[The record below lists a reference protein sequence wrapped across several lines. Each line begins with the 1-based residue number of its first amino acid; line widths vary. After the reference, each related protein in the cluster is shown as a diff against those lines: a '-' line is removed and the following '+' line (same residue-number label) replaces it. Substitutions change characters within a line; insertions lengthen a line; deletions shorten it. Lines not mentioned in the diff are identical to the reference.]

1 MILVSA
7 CLLGINCRFDGQS
20 RTNEALLSS
29 LKGAYYIPVCP
40 EQLGGLPTP
49 RSRAW
54 ITTGDGDD
62 VLAGRSSVV
71 NEAGGDVTAQFI
83 KGALETEKL
92 VALFN
97 VKKAYLKGKSP
108 SCGVGKIY
116 HGKDLVT
123 GNGVCAALLLRKNVE
138 LISIF

>member
-29 LKGAYYIPVCP
+29 LNGAYYIPVCP

-54 ITTGDGDD
+54 ITAGGGDD
-62 VLAGRSSVV
+62 VLAR
-71 NEAGGDVTAQFI
+71 
-83 KGALETEKL
+83 
-92 VALFN
+92 
-97 VKKAYLKGKSP
+97 
-108 SCGVGKIY
+108 
-116 HGKDLVT
+116 
-123 GNGVCAALLLRKNVE
+123 
-138 LISIF
+138 

>member
-1 MILVSA
+1 
-7 CLLGINCRFDGQS
+7 GQS

-29 LKGAYYIPVCP
+29 LKGAYYLPVCP

-54 ITTGDGDD
+54 ITAGDGDD

-138 LISIF
+138 LISV

>member
-20 RTNEALLSS
+20 RTNESLLSS

-49 RSRAW
+49 RRRAW
-54 ITTGDGDD
+54 ITAGDGDD
-62 VLAGRSSVV
+62 VLAGRAIVI
-71 NEAGGDVTAQFI
+71 NEAGDDVTAQFI

-97 VKKAYLKGKSP
+97 VKKAYLKSKSP

-116 HGKDLVT
+116 HDKDLII
-123 GNGVCAALLLRKNVE
+123 GNGVCAAMLFKKNVE
-138 LISIF
+138 LISV

>member
-7 CLLGINCRFDGQS
+7 CLLGINCRFDGQC
-20 RTNEALLSS
+20 RINEALLSS
-29 LKGAYYIPVCP
+29 LKGTYYIPVCP

-54 ITTGDGDD
+54 ITDGDGDD

-97 VKKAYLKGKSP
+97 IKKAYLKSKSP
-108 SCGVGKIY
+108 SCGAGKIY

-123 GNGVCAALLLRKNVE
+123 GNGVCAALLLKKKVA
-138 LISIF
+138 LISL